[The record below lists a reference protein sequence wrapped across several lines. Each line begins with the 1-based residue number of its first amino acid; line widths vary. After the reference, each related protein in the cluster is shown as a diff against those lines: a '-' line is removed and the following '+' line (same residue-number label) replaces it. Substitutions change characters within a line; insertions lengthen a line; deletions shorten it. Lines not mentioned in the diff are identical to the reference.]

1 MRGLYY
7 GLAFAALAVAQQT
20 GALAAT
26 SAHSIFRKYP
36 GFRIPGTKVEMVH
49 DKGLTLELIVN
60 CGQGRYGILTVSKPE
75 RLICGPDGRC
85 VRDLDHAVRRLCR

>member
-1 MRGLYY
+1 MRGVYY
-7 GLAFAALAVAQQT
+7 GLAFAAMAVAQPLN
-20 GALAAT
+20 ALAAT

-36 GFRIPGTKVEMVH
+36 GFRTPGTKIEMVH

-75 RLICGPDGRC
+75 RLICGPDRRC
-85 VRDLDHAVRRLCR
+85 VKDIDQAVRRLCR